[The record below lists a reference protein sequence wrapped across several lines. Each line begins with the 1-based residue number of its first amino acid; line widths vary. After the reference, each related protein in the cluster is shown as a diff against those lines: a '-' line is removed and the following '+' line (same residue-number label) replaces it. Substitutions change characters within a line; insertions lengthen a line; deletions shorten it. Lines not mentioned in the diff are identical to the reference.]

1 MRIIRIVL
9 AAIAAIALLLS
20 TAAAA
25 SAAPR
30 HYRHYVAL
38 GDSYTSGPL
47 IPLPRLDPFGCFRS
61 TSNYPSLL
69 ADALDVDRFTDISCG
84 GANTS
89 HMTNPQN
96 VTLGQN
102 APQFSALR
110 PDTDLVTV
118 GIGGND
124 SSLFGTLID
133 TCPGLRASDP
143 TGNPCQQH
151 FTVGGVDTIKAL
163 LPKTQA
169 SIQQVLA
176 GIHERSPHAKVLAI
190 GYPRIA
196 PAEGYCPD
204 VLPFANGDYA
214 WLSSVEEALN
224 AAVSNA
230 VEADGDSSYVDTYT
244 PSFGHDACQPHGV
257 AWINGKDLNLLA
269 AAPYHPLYAGMAG
282 EAKVIRQHLRN

>member
-20 TAAAA
+20 TTAAA

-69 ADALDVDRFTDISCG
+69 ADSLDVDRFTDVSCG

-89 HMTNPQN
+89 HMTAPQN
-96 VTLGQN
+96 VPLGQN
-102 APQFSALR
+102 PPQFTALR
-110 PDTDLVTV
+110 PETDLVTV

-124 SSLFGTLID
+124 SGLFGKLVD
-133 TCPGLRASDP
+133 TCPTLRDSDP
-143 TGNPCQQH
+143 TGNPCQRH
-151 FTVGGVDTIKAL
+151 FTVDGVDTIKAL

-169 SIQQVLA
+169 AIQQVLA
-176 GIHERSPHAKVLAI
+176 GIHARSPHAKVLAI

-196 PAEGYCPD
+196 PAEGYCPN

-214 WLSSVEEALN
+214 WLSSVEEGLN

-230 VEADGDSSYVDTYT
+230 VAADGKSSYVDTYT
-244 PSFGHDACQPHGV
+244 PSLGHDACKPQGV

-269 AAPYHPLYAGMAG
+269 AAPYHPFYAGMAG
-282 EAKVIRQHLRN
+282 EAHVIRQQLR

>member
-9 AAIAAIALLLS
+9 AAIAALALLLS

-61 TSNYPSLL
+61 TSNYPSML
-69 ADALDVDRFTDISCG
+69 ASSLAVDRFTDVSCG
-84 GANTS
+84 GADTS
-89 HMTNPQN
+89 NMTKPQS
-96 VTLGQN
+96 VPLGQN

-110 PDTDLVTV
+110 SDTDLVTL

-124 SSLFGTLID
+124 SGLFGTLVN
-133 TCPGLRASDP
+133 TCPTLRDSDP
-143 TGNPCQQH
+143 TGNPCQRH
-151 FTVGGVDTIKAL
+151 FTVNGVDTIKAL

-176 GIHERSPHAKVLAI
+176 GIRARSPHARVLAI

-196 PAEGYCPD
+196 PAKGYCPN

-224 AAVSNA
+224 AAVSKA
-230 VEADGDSSYVDTYT
+230 VAADGRSSYVDIYT
-244 PSFGHDACQPHGV
+244 PSFGHDACQPPGV

-282 EAKVIRQHLRN
+282 ETKVIRQHLR

>member
-1 MRIIRIVL
+1 MRTTRIVFAAL
-9 AAIAAIALLLS
+9 AAFAMLLT

-61 TSNYPSLL
+61 TSNYPSML
-69 ADALDVDRFTDISCG
+69 AIGLHVDRFTDVSCG
-84 GANTS
+84 GADTS
-89 HMTNPQN
+89 NMTKPQN
-96 VTLGQN
+96 VVLGQN

-124 SSLFGTLID
+124 SALFGTLID

-143 TGNPCQQH
+143 DGNPCQRH
-151 FTVGGVDTIKAL
+151 FTVGGVDTMKAL
-163 LPKTQA
+163 LTKTRA
-169 SIQQVLA
+169 SVQQVLA
-176 GIHERSPHAKVLAI
+176 GIHARSPRAKVLAI

-196 PAEGYCPD
+196 PQHGYCPD

-224 AAVSNA
+224 AAVSDA
-230 VEADGDSSYVDTYT
+230 VAADGDSTYVDTYR
-244 PSFGHDACQPHGV
+244 PSFGHDACQKPGV

-269 AAPYHPLYAGMAG
+269 AAPYHPLYAGMYG
-282 EAKVIRQHLRN
+282 ETQVIKRYL